1 MNWKRRTEEALAKQA
16 NEDEVRFPITLV
28 FVNDMDETWQRI
40 LEIFMV
46 SQALL

>member
-16 NEDEVRFPITLV
+16 KVRFSITLV